1 MKQFIK
7 NPNIILIVIFLEG
20 FVSISI
26 EILTIRQVIPVAG
39 TSIIVTSLII
49 GIFLLFLAIGYW
61 RGGLYRD
68 NFTSILRRN
77 FIIAAGLM
85 GIGISYP
92 FIAYF
97 FVTLEHYIATSNFLF
112 ILTAYLLLIIAPI
125 IYLIGQT
132 VPLSMNLMNP
142 DKRIAETGGKVL
154 FLSTLGSFLGAPL
167 ASLLFMEFF
176 GVAWSVFINFSI
188 LIIMVFLFSKK
199 TKERLLYIIL
209 AAGIGWF
216 VYKLNISF
224 EKEHFIATTNFAN
237 YSVSDGVA
245 PDSGWKGK
253 ILESN
258 NAYSSF
264 INDKK
269 ETFLYNELIK
279 RILFK
284 DLKLHDAQ
292 ILVLGAGGFT
302 LSAGGTHGN
311 YFTYVDIDPKI
322 KSVVEKRFLPKINGK
337 FIAQDARI
345 YLIKHLRQY
354 DVIVSDVCSN
364 LFSIPPSLLTREYF
378 SNIKDSLKT
387 NGFAIFNIVA
397 RPFLNDPYSKR
408 VDSTIRSV
416 FGNCIS
422 IPLQYSDRL
431 TNIIYVCRASK
442 NAHDKEVYTDNLN
455 TGTLDFI
462 VLQRG
467 SYSNVLRVFH
477 KKNTL
482 NATK

>member
-264 INDKK
+264 I
-269 ETFLYNELIK
+269 
-279 RILFK
+279 
-284 DLKLHDAQ
+284 
-292 ILVLGAGGFT
+292 
-302 LSAGGTHGN
+302 
-311 YFTYVDIDPKI
+311 
-322 KSVVEKRFLPKINGK
+322 
-337 FIAQDARI
+337 
-345 YLIKHLRQY
+345 
-354 DVIVSDVCSN
+354 
-364 LFSIPPSLLTREYF
+364 
-378 SNIKDSLKT
+378 
-387 NGFAIFNIVA
+387 
-397 RPFLNDPYSKR
+397 
-408 VDSTIRSV
+408 
-416 FGNCIS
+416 
-422 IPLQYSDRL
+422 
-431 TNIIYVCRASK
+431 
-442 NAHDKEVYTDNLN
+442 
-455 TGTLDFI
+455 
-462 VLQRG
+462 
-467 SYSNVLRVFH
+467 
-477 KKNTL
+477 
-482 NATK
+482 